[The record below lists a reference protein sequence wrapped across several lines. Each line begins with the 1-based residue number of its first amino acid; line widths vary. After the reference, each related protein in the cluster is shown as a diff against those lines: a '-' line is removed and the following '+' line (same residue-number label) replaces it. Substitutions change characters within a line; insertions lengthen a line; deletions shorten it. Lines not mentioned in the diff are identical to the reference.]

1 MIDPEDIEE
10 ENTNHA
16 ERNQVEHVVTIDEPD
31 QQLFA
36 HIVPE
41 HNGSETPP
49 GLGVQAI
56 RLSNGQYAVNRYQSG
71 DEVFAI
77 EHDESSNQYTE
88 YNDDDKITEAEAE
101 LEASNSPTKSTM
113 KELSQGL
120 RPPEQRRMSNHLGKN
135 GDLIHL

>member
-1 MIDPEDIEE
+1 M
-10 ENTNHA
+10 
-16 ERNQVEHVVTIDEPD
+16 
-31 QQLFA
+31 
-36 HIVPE
+36 
-41 HNGSETPP
+41 
-49 GLGVQAI
+49 
-56 RLSNGQYAVNRYQSG
+56 NRYQSG

-120 RPPEQRRMSNHLGKN
+120 RPPEQRRMSNQLGKN